1 MHLQCLPIKNYGC
14 AGYVD
19 DPLPNI
25 TYIAPMAFPLHYKVL
40 LRATKSFLAFY
51 GSPCIPPVLCGV
63 FRTIVFLCLVYSLA

>member
-25 TYIAPMAFPLHYKVL
+25 LFALYGSNLLHYKVL
-40 LRATKSFLAFY
+40 LR
-51 GSPCIPPVLCGV
+51 
-63 FRTIVFLCLVYSLA
+63 VFLHFMALHAPFSD

>member
-25 TYIAPMAFPLHYKVL
+25 VYIAPMALYLVFLHYKVL
-40 LRATKSFLAFY
+40 Y
-51 GSPCIPPVLCGV
+51 
-63 FRTIVFLCLVYSLA
+63 